1 MPQAV
6 MLGFS
11 LQNLFY
17 ISAKALFM
25 VTEIKFLNYN
35 LFNHG

>member
-25 VTEIKFLNYN
+25 ATQIKFLNYN